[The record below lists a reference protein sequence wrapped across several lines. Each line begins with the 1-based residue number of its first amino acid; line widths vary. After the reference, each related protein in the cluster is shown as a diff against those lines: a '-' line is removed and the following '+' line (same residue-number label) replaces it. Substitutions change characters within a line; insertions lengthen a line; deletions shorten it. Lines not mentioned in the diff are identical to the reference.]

1 MYGPAVADA
10 LPPLNALR
18 AFEAAAR
25 HGSFTRAAAELH
37 VTQTAVSHQM
47 RHLESFLGLRLFV
60 RLPRR
65 LHLTPEGQAYARDLA
80 RVFERIADATRALD
94 TRPRRE
100 LLAVTALPSFAA
112 RWLVPRLGDFAA
124 AHPQVD
130 LRLVAT
136 ERPVDLT
143 RESVDVA
150 IRFGYGRY
158 PGLRVEKLLDDEFLP
173 VCSPRLR
180 ARTRALDLRRL
191 PLLHDDSPDGWR
203 RWLRATGRSDVDPER
218 GHVFTDASMMLQAA
232 IDGHGVAMARWALV
246 QGELAAGRLV
256 RPFPG
261 SIPCEH
267 AYYLVT
273 AEPAADLP
281 RVQAFRRWLLDQVA
295 TTVAS
300 RSKLGGDGSTPKRP
314 QRRPRRRPGAGPR
327 PDRRRPTR
335 LRRRPR

>member
-1 MYGPAVADA
+1 MVRTVADA

-37 VTQTAVSHQM
+37 VTQTAISHQM
-47 RHLESFLGLRLFV
+47 RHLESFQGLRLFL

-65 LHLTPEGQAYARDLA
+65 LVLTPEGQAYARDLA

-100 LLAVTALPSFAA
+100 LLAVTSLPSFAA
-112 RWLVPRLGDFAA
+112 RWLVPRLGAFAA
-124 AHPQVD
+124 DHPRID

-136 ERPVDLT
+136 ERPVDLA
-143 RESVDVA
+143 RESVDLG

-158 PGLRVEKLLDDEFLP
+158 AGLRVEKLMDDQLLP

-180 ARTRALDLRRL
+180 GRARSLDLRRL

-203 RWLRATGRSDVDPER
+203 RWLRAAGRSDIDPER

-232 IDGHGVAMARWALV
+232 VDGHGVAMARWALAEA
-246 QGELAAGRLV
+246 ELAAGRLV

-261 SIPCEH
+261 ILPCEH

-273 AEPAADLP
+273 AESTAELD
-281 RVQAFRRWLLDQVA
+281 RVQSFRRWLLDQVA
-295 TTVAS
+295 ATAAR
-300 RSKLGGDGSTPKRP
+300 RSTLGGDGSSSGT
-314 QRRPRRRPGAGPR
+314 PRRRPRASNVPR
-327 PDRRRPTR
+327 PTG
-335 LRRRPR
+335 LRRRSRQ

>member
-1 MYGPAVADA
+1 MYGRTVADA

-47 RHLESFLGLRLFV
+47 RHLESFLGLRLFL

-65 LHLTPEGQAYARDLA
+65 LVLTAEGQAYARDLA

-100 LLAVTALPSFAA
+100 LLAVTSLPSFAA
-112 RWLVPRLGDFAA
+112 RWLVPRLASFTA
-124 AHPQVD
+124 AHPQID

-136 ERPVDLT
+136 ERPVDLA
-143 RESVDVA
+143 RESVDLG

-158 PGLRVEKLLDDEFLP
+158 PGLQVEKLMDDQLLP
-173 VCSPRLR
+173 VCSPRL
-180 ARTRALDLRRL
+180 RTRALDLRRL

-203 RWLRATGRSDVDPER
+203 RWLRATGRADVDPER

-232 IDGHGVAMARWALV
+232 VDGHGVAMARWALAET
-246 QGELAAGRLV
+246 ELAAGRLV

-261 SIPCEH
+261 TLPCEH

-273 AEPAADLP
+273 AEATAGLA

-295 TTVAS
+295 ATAAN
-300 RSKLGGDGSTPKRP
+300 RSTLGGDGSSPPT
-314 QRRPRRRPGAGPR
+314 PRRRQRQRAAQR
-327 PDRRRPTR
+327 PRPTR
-335 LRRRPR
+335 LRRRSR

>member
-1 MYGPAVADA
+1 MVDAVKRWADA

-25 HGSFTRAAAELH
+25 HGSFTRAAVELH

-47 RHLESFLGLRLFV
+47 RHLESFLGVRLFL

-65 LHLTPEGQAYARDLA
+65 LILTLEGQAYARDLA

-112 RWLVPRLGDFAA
+112 RWLVPRLGAFAA

-136 ERPVDLT
+136 ERPVDLA
-143 RESVDVA
+143 RESVDVG

-158 PGLRVEKLLDDEFLP
+158 PGLRVEKLMDDEFLP

-180 ARTRALDLRRL
+180 GRSRTLDLRRL

-232 IDGHGVAMARWALV
+232 ADGHGVAMARWALV
-246 QGELAAGRLV
+246 EGELAAGRLV
-256 RPFPG
+256 RALPG
-261 SIPCEH
+261 TIPCEH

-273 AEPAADLP
+273 AEPTADLT
-281 RVQAFRRWLLDQVA
+281 RVQRFRRWLLDQVA
-295 TTVAS
+295 ATTAN
-300 RSKLGGDGSTPKRP
+300 RSKLAADGPPSGT
-314 QRRPRRRPGAGPR
+314 PRRRQRRIRPR
-327 PDRRRPTR
+327 PRPTR
-335 LRRRPR
+335 LRGRSR

>member
-1 MYGPAVADA
+1 MYGPPVADG

-47 RHLESFLGLRLFV
+47 RHLEAFLGLRLFL

-65 LHLTPEGQAYARDLA
+65 LVLTPEGQAYARDLA

-100 LLAVTALPSFAA
+100 LLAITSLPSFAA
-112 RWLVPRLGDFAA
+112 RWLVPRLGAFTA
-124 AHPQVD
+124 AHPHID

-136 ERPVDLT
+136 ERPVDLA
-143 RESVDVA
+143 RESVDVG

-158 PGLRVEKLLDDEFLP
+158 PGLQVEKLMDDQLLP

-180 ARTRALDLRRL
+180 RRARALDLRRL

-203 RWLRATGRSDVDPER
+203 RWLRAAGRTDVDPER

-232 IDGHGVAMARWALV
+232 VDGEGVALARWTLAEV
-246 QGELAAGRLV
+246 ELAAGRLV

-261 SIPCEH
+261 TLPCEH

-273 AEPAADLP
+273 AEAAADLP
-281 RVQAFRRWLLDQVA
+281 RVQSFRRWLLHQVA
-295 TTVAS
+295 ASAAS
-300 RSKLGGDGSTPKRP
+300 RSTLEGDGSSRM
-314 QRRPRRRPGAGPR
+314 PRRRARRADRPR
-327 PDRRRPTR
+327 PAR
-335 LRRRPR
+335 LRRRSR